1 MLIVKDLLSPK
12 VKTLLEKSIHSELYA
27 SNLYKHVANNLQ
39 RLGYFGGQ
47 KYYLKESADE
57 LTHYQILVDY
67 CNDMGWVA
75 PMPTIEA
82 ISNPIFSIEDA
93 LRYQYEAETK
103 LLNDYEEFY
112 DEAEEEDCITA
123 QFLLQFLEIQRKS
136 VGEVGDLIARYNRCG
151 MNEAAIL
158 EFDEFLAEK

>member
-82 ISNPIFSIEDA
+82 ITNPIISMEDA

-158 EFDEFLAEK
+158 EFDEFLGEK

>member
-12 VKTLLEKSIHSELYA
+12 SKMWLEKSIHSELYA
-27 SNLYKHVANNLQ
+27 SNLYKHIGNNLQ
-39 RLGYFGGQ
+39 RVGFFGGQ

-57 LTHYQILVDY
+57 LSHYQIIVEF

-75 PMPTIEA
+75 PMPMIEA
-82 ISNPIFSIEDA
+82 MKMPITCIEDA
-93 LRYQYEAETK
+93 LREQYKAEYD
-103 LLNDYEEFY
+103 LLEQYEEFY
-112 DEAEEEDCITA
+112 DEMEEEDCIVA
-123 QFLLQFLEIQRKS
+123 QFLLQFIEIQRKS

-158 EFDEFLAEK
+158 EFDEYLSEK

>member
-12 VKTLLEKSIHSELYA
+12 VKALLEKSIQSELYA

-39 RLGYFGGQ
+39 RVGFFGGQ
-47 KYYLKESADE
+47 KYYSKESVDE
-57 LTHYQILVDY
+57 LKHYQILVDY

-75 PMPTIEA
+75 PMPMIQA
-82 ISNPIFSIEDA
+82 MKMPITCIGDA
-93 LRYQYEAETK
+93 LEQQYKAEYD
-103 LLNDYEEFY
+103 LLEQYEEFY
-112 DEAEEEDCITA
+112 DKVEEEDCITA
-123 QFLLQFLEIQRKS
+123 QFLLQFLEIQRRS

-158 EFDEFLAEK
+158 EFDEFLSEK